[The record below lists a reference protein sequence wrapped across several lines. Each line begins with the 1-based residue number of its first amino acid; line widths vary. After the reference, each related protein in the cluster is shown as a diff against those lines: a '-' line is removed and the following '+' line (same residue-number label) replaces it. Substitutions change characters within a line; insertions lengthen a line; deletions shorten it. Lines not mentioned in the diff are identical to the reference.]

1 MKLVILSM
9 NELRANFPITNK
21 KVYLNTANHGPPS
34 THVKKA
40 IQDFLVDWDNLR
52 RHGDHKVKLANESFA
67 KLIKATPEEIACQ
80 PNTSRGLAVIAS
92 SIDFK
97 PSENVVVNELENWAN
112 VYPWTL
118 QKKRGVDVRIIKHQG
133 GAITLDSI
141 EKMMDDNTKVVS
153 ISQVQ
158 WLTGARHDLKPLADL
173 CHDHGAYLV
182 VDGIQ
187 AAGAIDVDVRR
198 EDVDF
203 YACGSYKWLL
213 GPSGAGFLYAKK
225 EHLPDLN
232 PRELGYRAIKKHNLT
247 DPVLHDT
254 AQKLEFGEPSYL
266 SFVGTKASIDYIIRL
281 GTKRM
286 ENQIIKL
293 AQHLYDRLSALDIT
307 MVSPEDPK
315 LRSGVISFATQN
327 PEEHYRKLSEAGYV
341 ISLRTAGIRISTGFF
356 NTVDEV
362 DGLIAKVREF
372 VG

>member
-1 MKLVILSM
+1 MKD
-9 NELRANFPITNK
+9 LRANFPITEQK
-21 KVYLNTANHGPPS
+21 IYLNTANHGPPS

-40 IQDFLVDWDNLR
+40 IQDFLFDWDNLR

-80 PNTSRGLAVIAS
+80 PNTSRGLATIAA

-97 PSENVVVNELENWAN
+97 QGENVIVNELENWAN

-118 QKKRGVDVRIIKHQG
+118 QKRRGVDVRIIKAQG
-133 GAITLDSI
+133 GAITLDAI
-141 EKMMDDNTKVVS
+141 EKEIDDQTKAVS

-187 AAGAIDVDVRR
+187 AAGALDVDVRK

-232 PRELGYRAIKKHNLT
+232 PRELGYRAIRKHSLT
-247 DPVLHDT
+247 KPVLHDT

-266 SFVGTKASIDYIIRL
+266 SFVGTKASIDHMLGL
-281 GTKRM
+281 GTKRI
-286 ENQIIKL
+286 ENQITKL
-293 AQHLYDRLSALDIT
+293 AQRLYDGLSALNVT

-315 LRSGVISFATQN
+315 LRSGVISFTTEN
-327 PEEHYRKLSEAGYV
+327 PEELHRKLTEAGYV

-356 NTVDEV
+356 NTVNEV
-362 DGLIAKVREF
+362 DGLIAKIGEL